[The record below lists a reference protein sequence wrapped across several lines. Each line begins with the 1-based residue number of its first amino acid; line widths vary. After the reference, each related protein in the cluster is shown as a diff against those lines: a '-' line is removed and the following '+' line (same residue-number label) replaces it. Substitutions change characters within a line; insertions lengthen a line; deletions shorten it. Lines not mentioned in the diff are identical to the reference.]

1 MEQEKLENKLLKFL
15 NTSVH
20 HELLAPLKANI
31 EILKRLK
38 KGLKDLK
45 PKRMANTV
53 LTTTLMLM
61 LHANDLIDQKIIEN
75 GAFVPKF
82 TKGSVVNAIK
92 EIISIFDL
100 TLEHRDIQIK
110 FKHKTILTLNFD
122 KRRLQQVVYNLL
134 SNAVKF
140 SKNGT
145 IKIKL
150 KLVSKN

>member
-75 GAFVPKF
+75 GAFVPNF
-82 TKGSVVNAIK
+82 AKGSVVEAIN
-92 EIISIFDL
+92 EIVSIFDL
-100 TLEHRDIQIK
+100 TLEHRKLKIIFHHLYIPK
-110 FKHKTILTLNFD
+110 MKFD

-140 SKNGT
+140 SK
-145 IKIKL
+145 
-150 KLVSKN
+150 